1 MFNPFGVRVLSLVIH
16 MSSLVV
22 RISSLGRL
30 KDSHLQIV
38 LEAASM
44 FAEVLR
50 QLAGFWL
57 LGNVAAVPVES
68 RVEWCGCLTY
78 V

>member
-1 MFNPFGVRVLSLVIH
+1 
-16 MSSLVV
+16 
-22 RISSLGRL
+22 
-30 KDSHLQIV
+30 
-38 LEAASM
+38 M

-57 LGNVAAVPVES
+57 LGDVAAVPVES

-78 V
+78 VKDVVAGTLSCIDDIGLGT